1 MTNIFSISMGFYVY
15 CITMLVMMWAAVCIL
30 NSSRDGEKIL
40 NLSMR
45 SIHCDKSLGEFRAI
59 ARSAAGNKWYSTEL
73 SEVKNPCYSWLF
85 N

>member
-1 MTNIFSISMGFYVY
+1 MFKFKHFTCHLLCFNFPLSINVSGISLYQNLNYV
-15 CITMLVMMWAAVCIL
+15 TH
-30 NSSRDGEKIL
+30 S
-40 NLSMR
+40 
-45 SIHCDKSLGEFRAI
+45 DKSLGEFRAI